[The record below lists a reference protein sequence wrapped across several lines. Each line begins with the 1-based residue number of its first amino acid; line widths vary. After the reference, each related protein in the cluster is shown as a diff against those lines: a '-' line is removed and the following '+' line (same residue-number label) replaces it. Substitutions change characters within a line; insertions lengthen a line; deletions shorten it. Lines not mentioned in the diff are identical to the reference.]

1 MHFAEI
7 TKIGDNEK
15 KKFHSIS
22 LTDNAGIEFRSFIP
36 FNKTEVAATRYSVS
50 MVPNFNEGHVTILEE
65 GCIPLSYQVVGNIEG
80 G

>member
-1 MHFAEI
+1 
-7 TKIGDNEK
+7 
-15 KKFHSIS
+15 
-22 LTDNAGIEFRSFIP
+22 
-36 FNKTEVAATRYSVS
+36 VAATRYSVS